1 LPTSTTIRF
10 NFKEKLQMAT
20 NHKLKIVPLG
30 GLGEVGKNMLAIEY
44 GRNVLIIDAG
54 VMFPEQDMLGIDLVI
69 PDYNQYLKDKKDWVR
84 GIVVTHGHEDHIGA
98 LPYLL
103 AEINAPVYATRLT
116 IGLIEVK
123 LQKNR
128 LASRAN
134 LNIVAAG
141 DRLSLGGMFEVE
153 FFHVCHSIPD
163 SVGLAVRTPVGLI
176 VHTGDFKF
184 DHTPTWGAPPDFG
197 ALARFG
203 AEGVLVLLSD
213 STNADNPGFTP
224 SEKTVDEGLNKVFRE
239 AKGRIILATFG
250 SLISRVQQVINAAAR
265 HNRVVAVDGRSL
277 EESVE
282 RAQVLGYLDV
292 PPGVLVDLTKLKGR
306 PDHQVVIIATG
317 SQGEPSAALGRMAN
331 GKHRHITI
339 KAGDTVVMSS
349 RVIPGNDRLVAR
361 AVNKLF
367 KRGARVISGK
377 ADNVHVSGHASQ
389 EELKLLLSLVRP
401 KYFVPVHGELRHLHA
416 HAELAR
422 SQGIPAQ
429 NIFVVE
435 NGAVVEFDESS
446 ARVADRVP
454 GGWVFVDGS
463 SVGDIGPIV
472 LRDREILSQDGFVL
486 AVVRLD
492 EKTGRLVGRP
502 QIITRGFVF
511 VKENLDLI
519 ERSEEEVIAALRMNG
534 QQDPQITIRKAL
546 SELLYSETQ
555 RQPMVIPVVMGA

>member
-1 LPTSTTIRF
+1 
-10 NFKEKLQMAT
+10 MAT

-163 SVGLAVRTPVGLI
+163 SVGLAIRTPVGLI

-422 SQGIPAQ
+422 GQGIPAQ

-463 SVGDIGPIV
+463 GVGDIGPIV

-555 RQPMVIPVVMGA
+555 RQPMVIPVVIGA